1 LLSTTTIEIAN
12 VLVIG
17 YSLMPRQSSSP
28 VWEHSQR
35 LLLLCSSTQEADN
48 TKEIKSMAT
57 WDNILTQRDK
67 EVFALSGY
75 GKRAG
80 FGQRP
85 AVLVIDV
92 NYNFV
97 GDKPEPIL
105 ESVKRFRNS
114 CGEEGWQGVQ
124 RIRELLSEARK
135 KHLPTFY
142 TTGHDDRTNT
152 VAFGRWQAKNSR
164 STEDMTEEWDKGNHI
179 VEEIAPQQGDIVVRK
194 QKPSA
199 FFGTPLISML
209 NEVHADSVLLT
220 GTTTS
225 GCVRA
230 SVIDAF
236 SYNLKVSVIEDC
248 VFDRGQASHKIN
260 LFDMA
265 MKYAD
270 VISLKE
276 AIEYVRGLPD
286 NLYAPAL

>member
-1 LLSTTTIEIAN
+1 VNIRFEANPIEEDT
-12 VLVIG
+12 G
-17 YSLMPRQSSSP
+17 MPS
-28 VWEHSQR
+28 
-35 LLLLCSSTQEADN
+35 
-48 TKEIKSMAT
+48 
-57 WDNILTQRDK
+57 WDDILTPRDK
-67 EVFALSGY
+67 EVFALSGF

-85 AVLVIDV
+85 AILVIDV

-105 ESVKRFRNS
+105 DSVKRFRTS
-114 CGEEGWQGVQ
+114 CGEEGWEGVY
-124 RIRELLSEARK
+124 RIRDLLAEARK

-142 TTGHDDRTNT
+142 TTAEENRSNT
-152 VAFGRWQAKNSR
+152 VTIGGWAAKSSR
-164 STEDMTEEWDKGNHI
+164 TTEDMTPEWEKTNEI
-179 VEEIAPQQGDIVVRK
+179 VAEIAPQAGDIVVHK

-199 FFGTPLISML
+199 FFGTPLMSML
-209 NEVHADSVLLT
+209 TEVHADSLLVT

-236 SYNLKVSVIEDC
+236 SYNLKVSVVEEC

-270 VISLKE
+270 VISLKD
-276 AIEYVRGLPD
+276 AIDYIRGLPA

>member
-1 LLSTTTIEIAN
+1 MCFVAQTALILEGEN
-12 VLVIG
+12 
-17 YSLMPRQSSSP
+17 
-28 VWEHSQR
+28 
-35 LLLLCSSTQEADN
+35 
-48 TKEIKSMAT
+48 MAT
-57 WDNILTQRDK
+57 WDDILTERDR

-97 GDKPEPIL
+97 GDKPQPIL
-105 ESVKRFRNS
+105 ESVRRFRNS
-114 CGEEGWQGVQ
+114 CGAEGWDGV
-124 RIRELLSEARK
+124 RHIRELLTEARK

-142 TTGHDDRTNT
+142 TTGHDDRNNA

-164 STEDMTEEWDKGNHI
+164 SSEDMTETWDKGNEI
-179 VEEIAPQQGDIVVRK
+179 VAEIAPQASDVVVRK

-199 FFGTPLISML
+199 FFGTPLMSML
-209 NEVHADSVLLT
+209 TEVHADSVLVT

-236 SYNLKVSVIEDC
+236 SYNLKVSVVEDC

-276 AIEYVRGLPD
+276 AIDYVRGLPD
-286 NLYAPAL
+286 NLFAPAL

>member
-1 LLSTTTIEIAN
+1 
-12 VLVIG
+12 
-17 YSLMPRQSSSP
+17 MSS
-28 VWEHSQR
+28 
-35 LLLLCSSTQEADN
+35 
-48 TKEIKSMAT
+48 
-57 WDNILTQRDK
+57 WDDILTSRDK
-67 EVFALSGY
+67 EVFALSGF
-75 GKRAG
+75 GKKAG

-85 AVLVIDV
+85 ALLIIDV
-92 NYNFV
+92 NYNFT

-105 ESVKRFRNS
+105 ESVKR
-114 CGEEGWQGVQ
+114 
-124 RIRELLSEARK
+124 K
-135 KHLPTFY
+135 KPLPTFD
-142 TTGHDDRTNT
+142 TTAEEKRANSTVLVGGWAAKSNRT
-152 VAFGRWQAKNSR
+152 
-164 STEDMTEEWDKGNHI
+164 TEDMTAQWEKANQI
-179 VEEIAPQQGDIVVRK
+179 VQEIAPQAGDIVVHK

-199 FFGTPLISML
+199 FFGTPLMSML
-209 NEVHADSVLLT
+209 NEVHADSLIVT

-236 SYNLKVSVIEDC
+236 SYNMKVSVVEEC

-276 AIEYVRGLPD
+276 TIDYIRSLPD

>member
-1 LLSTTTIEIAN
+1 
-12 VLVIG
+12 
-17 YSLMPRQSSSP
+17 
-28 VWEHSQR
+28 
-35 LLLLCSSTQEADN
+35 
-48 TKEIKSMAT
+48 MAT
-57 WDNILTQRDK
+57 WDDILTVRDK
-67 EVFALSGY
+67 QVFSLSGY

-105 ESVKRFRNS
+105 DSVKRFRNS
-114 CGEEGWQGVQ
+114 CGAEGWDG
-124 RIRELLSEARK
+124 IRHIGELLAQCRK
-135 KHLPTFY
+135 KHLPIFY
-142 TTGHDDRTNT
+142 TTGHDDRSNA
-152 VAFGRWQAKNSR
+152 VAFGRWQAKNRR
-164 STEDMTEEWDKGNHI
+164 SAEDMTDTWDKGNNI
-179 VEEIAPQQGDIVVRK
+179 VEEIAPLPGDTVVRK

-199 FFGTPLISML
+199 FFGTPLMSML
-209 NEVHADSVLLT
+209 NEVHADSVLIT

-236 SYNLKVSVIEDC
+236 SYNLKVSVVEEC

-270 VISLKE
+270 VISLNE
-276 AIEYVRGLPD
+276 AIEYVRRLPD
-286 NLYAPAL
+286 TLFASPL

>member
-1 LLSTTTIEIAN
+1 MT
-12 VLVIG
+12 
-17 YSLMPRQSSSP
+17 
-28 VWEHSQR
+28 VW
-35 LLLLCSSTQEADN
+35 DD
-48 TKEIKSMAT
+48 M
-57 WDNILTQRDK
+57 LTVRDK
-67 EVFALSGY
+67 EVFSISGY

-80 FGQRP
+80 LGQRP

-105 ESVKRFRNS
+105 DSIKRFRNS
-114 CGEEGWQGVQ
+114 CGAEGWEGVR
-124 RIRELLSEARK
+124 RIGELLAECRK

-142 TTGHDDRTNT
+142 TTGHDDRTNA

-164 STEDMTEEWDKGNHI
+164 STEDMTDTWEKGNDI
-179 VEEIAPQQGDIVVRK
+179 VEEIAPRAGEIIVRK

-199 FFGTPLISML
+199 FFGTPLMSML
-209 NEVHADSVLLT
+209 NEVHVDSVLVA

-236 SYNLKVSVIEDC
+236 SYNLKVSVVEEC

-270 VISLKE
+270 VISLQE
-276 AIEYVRGLPD
+276 TLEYVRSLPD
-286 NLYAPAL
+286 NLFAPAL

>member
-1 LLSTTTIEIAN
+1 MA
-12 VLVIG
+12 
-17 YSLMPRQSSSP
+17 
-28 VWEHSQR
+28 VW
-35 LLLLCSSTQEADN
+35 D
-48 TKEIKSMAT
+48 
-57 WDNILTQRDK
+57 DILTQRDK
-67 EVFALSGY
+67 EVFSLSGY
-75 GKRAG
+75 GKKAG

-97 GDKPEPIL
+97 GDKPEPIV

-114 CGEEGWQGVQ
+114 CGEEGWDGVH
-124 RIRELLSEARK
+124 RIAELLSEARK
-135 KHLPTFY
+135 KSLPTFY
-142 TTGHDDRTNT
+142 TTGHDDRTNL

-164 STEDMTEEWDKGNHI
+164 SAEDRSEAWDKGNNI
-179 VEEIAPQQGDIVVRK
+179 VQEIAPQNGDMVVRK

-209 NEVHADSVLLT
+209 NEVHADSVLVT

-236 SYNLKVSVIEDC
+236 SYNLKVSVIEEC

-270 VISLKE
+270 VISLRE
-276 AIEYVRGLPD
+276 AIEYVRSLPA
-286 NLYAPAL
+286 NLFAPAL

>member
-1 LLSTTTIEIAN
+1 MIWPGKYPIQGGA
-12 VLVIG
+12 G
-17 YSLMPRQSSSP
+17 MP
-28 VWEHSQR
+28 
-35 LLLLCSSTQEADN
+35 N
-48 TKEIKSMAT
+48 
-57 WDNILTQRDK
+57 WDDILTARDK
-67 EVFALSGY
+67 AVFSKSGY

-105 ESVKRFRNS
+105 DSIKRFRNS
-114 CGEEGWQGVQ
+114 CGAEGWQGVY
-124 RIRELLSEARK
+124 RIGELLAECRK
-135 KHLPTFY
+135 KHIPTFY
-142 TTGHDDRTNT
+142 TTGHDDRTNA

-164 STEDMTEEWDKGNHI
+164 SIEDMTDTWDKGNDI
-179 VEEIAPQQGDIVVRK
+179 VEEIAPQGGDIVVRK

-199 FFGTPLISML
+199 FFGTPLMSML
-209 NEVHADSVLLT
+209 NEVHADSVLVA

-236 SYNLKVSVIEDC
+236 SYNLKVSVVEDC

-270 VISLKE
+270 VISLQE
-276 AIEYVRGLPD
+276 TLEYVRSLPD
-286 NLYAPAL
+286 NLFAPAL

>member
-1 LLSTTTIEIAN
+1 MA
-12 VLVIG
+12 
-17 YSLMPRQSSSP
+17 
-28 VWEHSQR
+28 VW
-35 LLLLCSSTQEADN
+35 D
-48 TKEIKSMAT
+48 
-57 WDNILTQRDK
+57 DILTERDK
-67 EVFALSGY
+67 QVFALSGF

-85 AVLVIDV
+85 ALLIIDV

-105 ESVKRFRNS
+105 ESVKRFRTS
-114 CGEEGWQGVQ
+114 CGEEGWDSVYN
-124 RIRELLSEARK
+124 IRELLAEARK
-135 KHLPTFY
+135 KHIPTFY
-142 TTGHDDRTNT
+142 TTAEENRANSTVLVGGWAAKSSRT
-152 VAFGRWQAKNSR
+152 
-164 STEDMTEEWDKGNHI
+164 TEDMTDTWEKANQI
-179 VEEIAPQQGDIVVRK
+179 VDDIAPLPGDVVVRK

-199 FFGTPLISML
+199 FFGTPLMSML
-209 NEVHADSVLLT
+209 TEVHADTLLVT

-236 SYNLKVSVIEDC
+236 SYNLKVSVVEEC
-248 VFDRGQASHKIN
+248 TFDRGQASHKIN

-270 VISLKE
+270 VISLKDTV
-276 AIEYVRGLPD
+276 EYIQSLPT

>member
-1 LLSTTTIEIAN
+1 
-12 VLVIG
+12 
-17 YSLMPRQSSSP
+17 
-28 VWEHSQR
+28 
-35 LLLLCSSTQEADN
+35 
-48 TKEIKSMAT
+48 MAS
-57 WDNILTQRDK
+57 WDDILTSRDK
-67 EVFALSGY
+67 EVFALSGF
-75 GKRAG
+75 GKKAG

-85 AVLVIDV
+85 ALLIIDV
-92 NYNFV
+92 NYNFT

-105 ESVKRFRNS
+105 ESVKRFRTS
-114 CGEEGWQGVQ
+114 CGEEGWDGVYH
-124 RIRELLSEARK
+124 IRELLTEARK

-142 TTGHDDRTNT
+142 TTAEENRANSTVLVGGWAAKSNRT
-152 VAFGRWQAKNSR
+152 
-164 STEDMTEEWDKGNHI
+164 TEDMTAQWEKANQI
-179 VEEIAPQQGDIVVRK
+179 VEEIAPRPGDIVVRK

-199 FFGTPLISML
+199 FFGTPLMSML
-209 NEVHADSVLLT
+209 NEVHADSLIVT

-236 SYNLKVSVIEDC
+236 SYNMKVSVVEEC

-276 AIEYVRGLPD
+276 TIDYIRSLPD

>member
-1 LLSTTTIEIAN
+1 MASWDG
-12 VLVIG
+12 VLT
-17 YSLMPRQSSSP
+17 P
-28 VWEHSQR
+28 
-35 LLLLCSSTQEADN
+35 
-48 TKEIKSMAT
+48 
-57 WDNILTQRDK
+57 RDK

-85 AVLVIDV
+85 ALLVIDV

-114 CGEEGWQGVQ
+114 CGAEGWEGVY
-124 RIRELLSEARK
+124 RIRELLAEARK

-142 TTGHDDRTNT
+142 TTAEENRSNT
-152 VAFGRWQAKNSR
+152 TIIGGWQAKSSR
-164 STEDMTEEWDKGNHI
+164 TTEDMTAAWETSNEI
-179 VEEIAPQQGDIVVRK
+179 VAEIAPQRGDIVVHK

-199 FFGTPLISML
+199 FFGTPLMSML
-209 NEVHADSVLLT
+209 NQVHADSVLVT

-236 SYNLKVSVIEDC
+236 SYNLKVSVVEEC

-270 VISLKE
+270 VIPLKE
-276 AIEYVRGLPD
+276 AIDYIRGLPD

>member
-1 LLSTTTIEIAN
+1 
-12 VLVIG
+12 
-17 YSLMPRQSSSP
+17 
-28 VWEHSQR
+28 
-35 LLLLCSSTQEADN
+35 
-48 TKEIKSMAT
+48 MAT
-57 WDNILTQRDK
+57 WDDVLTSRDK
-67 EVFALSGY
+67 DVFALSGY
-75 GKRAG
+75 GKKAG

-105 ESVKRFRNS
+105 DSVKRFRNS
-114 CGEEGWQGVQ
+114 CGAEGWDGVHK
-124 RIRELLSEARK
+124 IAELLAAARK

-142 TTGHDDRTNT
+142 TTGHDDRTNS
-152 VAFGRWQAKNSR
+152 VAFGRWQGKNSR
-164 STEDMTEEWDKGNHI
+164 SAEDRNEEWDKGNEI
-179 VEEIAPQQGDIVVRK
+179 VAEIAPQQGDMIVRK

-209 NEVHADSVLLT
+209 NEVHADSVLVT

-236 SYNLKVSVIEDC
+236 SYNLKVSVIEEC
-248 VFDRGQASHKIN
+248 VFDRGQSSHKIN

-270 VISLKE
+270 VIPLTE
-276 AIEYVRGLPD
+276 AIDYIGGLPD